1 MGLIGSITREV
12 DRYTDKSN
20 WPGLGKRGIKVYE
33 LESFYDAVEQ
43 RAYFAAETDN
53 HQRPEDS
60 YWHAAKASVALE
72 ITGKLDSI
80 FNSYNPRPA
89 VLPLDEQ
96 DSELI
101 SLVLSL
107 PGVQKNLHKHIGGRV
122 MDSIKES
129 WNVWLEGRT
138 R

>member
-1 MGLIGSITREV
+1 MGLIGNITREV

-20 WPGLGKRGIKVYE
+20 WLGFSKLGIKVYE

-43 RAYFAAETDN
+43 RAYFAAETDK
-53 HQRPEDS
+53 HQRPGDL

-80 FNSYNPRPA
+80 FNSYNPKPS
-89 VLPLDEQ
+89 VLPLDKQ

-107 PGVQKNLHKHIGGRV
+107 PGVQKNLYKNIGGRII
-122 MDSIKES
+122 DSIRES